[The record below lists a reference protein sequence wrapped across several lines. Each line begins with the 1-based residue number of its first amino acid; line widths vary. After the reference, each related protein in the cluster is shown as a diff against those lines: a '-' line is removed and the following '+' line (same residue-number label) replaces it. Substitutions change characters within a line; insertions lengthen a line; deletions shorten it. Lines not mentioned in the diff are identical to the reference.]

1 MKAAHRLAGA
11 AAIATLAAALG
22 AAPAQAQNSY
32 YPYTEEDLAFTD
44 VAPGDSVEVNP
55 RFLQEDPLPADTA
68 AVVVT
73 FGGSGRGGWPV
84 DGAEATAGYDNC
96 KLVLSGDN
104 WNGISCYF
112 LDFPDLP
119 GQLLTL
125 TGPVDYTVDAGAP
138 GPLAVCACSYGVSAI
153 DADELAWE
161 IGTPD
166 WDPGSPNLLHLTTAD
181 AWDGPGDGRITVE
194 TSERPYDLTVEPI
207 AVAGDEGDEVE
218 TAFSAAN
225 LGPADALKLH
235 PDGSYTV
242 RGQLPGG
249 LELVALES
257 DENWECLDPADLAAA
272 YAAAGETALDRF
284 DFACTIDAIGSG
296 DASDLPFTVRIA
308 DADDTT
314 DGAVEIDA
322 VRDEGVPLL
331 DGDLANNTAAFTLDA
346 DAPAGP
352 AAKLPETGAPLS
364 GWITAAGAV
373 LAAGA
378 ALLVLARR
386 RSPA

>member
-11 AAIATLAAALG
+11 AAIAALAAALG
-22 AAPAQAQNSY
+22 AAPAQAQHSY

-96 KLVLSGDN
+96 KRITPGDN
-104 WNGISCYF
+104 WNGVSCYF
-112 LDFPDLP
+112 LDPPDLP
-119 GQLLTL
+119 GEILTL
-125 TGPVDYTVDAGAP
+125 TGPVEFHVDEGLP
-138 GPLAVCACSYGVSAI
+138 GPLAACACSYSASVI
-153 DADELAWE
+153 DADELAWQ
-161 IGTPD
+161 IGAPD

-181 AWDGPGDGRITVE
+181 AWDGPGDGRITIE
-194 TSERPYDLTVEPI
+194 TTASTYDLAVDPI
-207 AVAGDEGDEVE
+207 TVAGSEGDEAQ

-225 LGPADALKLH
+225 LGPANAPFLH

-249 LELVALES
+249 LDLVSLES
-257 DENWECLDPADLAAA
+257 NEHWECLDPADLAAA
-272 YAAAGETALDRF
+272 HEAAETALDRF
-284 DFACTIDAIGSG
+284 DFACTTNQLDAG
-296 DASDLPFTVRIA
+296 DEYGLSFTVRIA
-308 DADDTT
+308 DAGDTT

-364 GWITAAGAV
+364 GWLAAAGAT
-373 LAAGA
+373 LATGA